1 MSIAIGSK
9 PQAGFTSTDRFARAD
24 GVSDTPLPAR
34 AANAPDSLNVGKLA
48 QALTGKAADL
58 FNQMDN
64 KARGA
69 LETLVNSGNL
79 SAKDA
84 VAGLAYLA
92 DSAEFQRYMEESPL
106 TEAEAGRAAEL
117 EQLRA
122 ALPSPSGNTGYG
134 DVREAVAKQKDA
146 LRAAFDA
153 GQISEEEMQ
162 REWRAASMTMQKATE
177 QHLAGVQQS
186 LQTYTDKLTLQIDTV
201 LSRKM
206 GEYKAAEAT
215 SPAAGATEATEAA
228 GAKAVEKLE
237 AAGFSLP
244 LYRDALR
251 TYAQQAD
258 VPGLG
263 RKAPAVANGTVSA
276 PAQADITG
284 NLAATPTEQAGLDL
298 LRKAAGQGAGADG
311 ANDGQ
316 GFWAAKYLLSTMTKG

>member
-9 PQAGFTSTDRFARAD
+9 PQAGFTSTDKFTRAD
-24 GVSDTPLPAR
+24 GISGTPLPAK
-34 AANAPDSLNVGKLA
+34 AANAADTLNVGKLA

-64 KARGA
+64 KARGT
-69 LETLVNSGNL
+69 LEALVNSGGL

-106 TEAEAGRAAEL
+106 TGAEAGRAAEL

-122 ALPSPSGNTGYG
+122 ALPSASGDTSYG
-134 DVREAVAKQKDA
+134 NVREAVAKQKDA

-162 REWRAASMTMQKATE
+162 RDWRAASMTMQKATE
-177 QHLAGVQQS
+177 QHLTDMQQP
-186 LQTYTDKLTLQIDTV
+186 LQAYTDKLSLQIDTV

-206 GEYKAAEAT
+206 GEYRPASTPGGTPEAT
-215 SPAAGATEATEAA
+215 DAA
-228 GAKAVEKLE
+228 GAKAAEKPE

-251 TYAQQAD
+251 AYARQAD

-263 RKAPAVANGTVSA
+263 PKAPAIADGTGNT
-276 PAQADITG
+276 PAQADIAG
-284 NLAATPTEQAGLDL
+284 SLAATPKEQAGLDL
-298 LRKAAGQGAGADG
+298 LRKAAGKGSS

-316 GFWAAKYLLSTMTKG
+316 GFWAAKYLLSTMAKG